1 MLSAA
6 YLLLFSTLFGLVCPK
21 PVVDN
26 NDHPIS
32 IEQAFRQAE
41 ATLNRYF
48 YLMNSDTD
56 QLVHALLH
64 IIINNPAAFPFV
76 PHRALDIALK
86 NFEKKLGQ
94 NDVDLFTKPLILS
107 LEPSTQEKIEQAAIH
122 LTPEVREKIE
132 NTLDQFFA
140 EQVFISPRE
149 NNQINEKN
157 KRKGK
162 EE

>member
-32 IEQAFRQAE
+32 
-41 ATLNRYF
+41 
-48 YLMNSDTD
+48 
-56 QLVHALLH
+56 
-64 IIINNPAAFPFV
+64 
-76 PHRALDIALK
+76 
-86 NFEKKLGQ
+86 
-94 NDVDLFTKPLILS
+94 
-107 LEPSTQEKIEQAAIH
+107 IEQAAIH

-149 NNQINEKN
+149 NNQINEQN